1 MTWDMRAQLPE
12 KVQMLELLLRDGLQH
27 APKVI
32 PTEAKLWFA
41 DQIIQAGY
49 KLIEVT
55 NFAHP
60 IVKEIDGYLLE
71 KFNISPYPFFLRV

>member
-27 APKVI
+27 APKVV
-32 PTEAKLWFA
+32 PTDAKLWFA

-49 KLIEVT
+49 KVLEVA
-55 NFAHP
+55 NFGHP
-60 IVKEIDGYLLE
+60 KLLPQ
-71 KFNISPYPFFLRV
+71 SRDA